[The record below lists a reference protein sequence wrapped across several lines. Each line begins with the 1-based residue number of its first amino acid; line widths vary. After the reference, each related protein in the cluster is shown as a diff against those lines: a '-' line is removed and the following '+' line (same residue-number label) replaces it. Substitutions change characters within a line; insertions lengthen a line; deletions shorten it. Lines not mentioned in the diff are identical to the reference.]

1 MTRRQRSFTAG
12 LFRLTGR
19 LLLVLLACWG
29 ISIAAVLVVGNHDA
43 AQPAGAI
50 VVLGAAQY
58 AGRPSPVLE
67 ARLDHAVQ
75 LYRRKIATT
84 LIVTGGKARGDISSE
99 AETSARYARRHG
111 VPSSAIIIE
120 NESRSTTEQMHA
132 VARLARQRKFSSVV
146 LVSDRFHM
154 LRLLLTAWKLGLPAH
169 GSPTRSSPI
178 VLTDVAG
185 IRYVLAESV
194 KAPLAFLLED
204 GGGAGGD

>member
-1 MTRRQRSFTAG
+1 M
-12 LFRLTGR
+12 FRLIGR

-29 ISIAAVLVVGNHDA
+29 ILIAAVLVVGNHDA

-75 LYRRKIATT
+75 LYRRKLATT

-120 NESRSTTEQMHA
+120 KESRSTTEQMHA
-132 VARLARQRKFSSVV
+132 VARLARQRKLRSVV

-154 LRLLLTAWKLGLPAH
+154 LRLLLTARKLGLPAH

-178 VLTDVAG
+178 ALTDMAG

-204 GGGAGGD
+204 RDGARGESGR